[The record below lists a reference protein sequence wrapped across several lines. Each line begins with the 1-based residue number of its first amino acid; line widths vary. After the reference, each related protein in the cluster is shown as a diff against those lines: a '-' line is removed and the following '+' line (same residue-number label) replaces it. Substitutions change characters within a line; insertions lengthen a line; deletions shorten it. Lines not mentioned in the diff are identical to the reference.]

1 MTKSEVII
9 AIERLKKAFQKLKE
23 ATIKAKDDLDRDGV
37 IQRFEFT
44 TELLWKTLKIVLE
57 YQSIDASQGPKYVVK
72 QAFKFGYI
80 PDDEIILDI
89 LNDRNQTSHIYEEK
103 TAEEIYTRISKIY
116 VSKIEEIINHLES
129 KV

>member
-9 AIERLKKAFQKLKE
+9 AIERLKKASQKLKE
-23 ATIKAKDDLDRDGV
+23 ATSKAKDDLDRDGV

-44 TELLWKTLKIVLE
+44 AELLWKTIKIVLE
-57 YQSIDASQGPKYVVK
+57 YQSIDASQGPKYVIK
-72 QAFKFGYI
+72 QAFKYGYI

-103 TAEEIYTRISKIY
+103 TAQEIYERISKIY
-116 VSKIEEIINHLES
+116 VSKIEEIIKHLEN
-129 KV
+129 KI

>member
-9 AIERLKKAFQKLKE
+9 AIERLKKVFQKLKE

>member
-1 MTKSEVII
+1 MTKSEAII
-9 AIERLKKAFQKLKE
+9 AIERLKKVFQKLKE

>member
-9 AIERLKKAFQKLKE
+9 VIERLKKPFQKLKE
-23 ATIKAKDDLDRDGV
+23 ATNKAKDDLDRYGT

-44 TELLWKTLKIVLE
+44 VELLWKTLKIILE
-57 YQSIDASQGPKYVVK
+57 YQSIDTSQGPKYVIK

-89 LNDRNQTSHIYEEK
+89 LNDRNQTSDIYEEK
-103 TAEEIYTRISKIY
+103 NAQEIYGRI
-116 VSKIEEIINHLES
+116 SKIEEIIKGLES
-129 KV
+129 KI

>member
-1 MTKSEVII
+1 
-9 AIERLKKAFQKLKE
+9 
-23 ATIKAKDDLDRDGV
+23 
-37 IQRFEFT
+37 
-44 TELLWKTLKIVLE
+44 
-57 YQSIDASQGPKYVVK
+57 VK

>member
-116 VSKIEEIINHLES
+116 VSKIEEIIKHLES